1 LKEEEVTGLE
11 ELGSPRKESDKR
23 KENLKE
29 TGKSS
34 GLERGKQCSDVVL
47 IKHNWLALRVP
58 RVL

>member
-1 LKEEEVTGLE
+1 VTGLE